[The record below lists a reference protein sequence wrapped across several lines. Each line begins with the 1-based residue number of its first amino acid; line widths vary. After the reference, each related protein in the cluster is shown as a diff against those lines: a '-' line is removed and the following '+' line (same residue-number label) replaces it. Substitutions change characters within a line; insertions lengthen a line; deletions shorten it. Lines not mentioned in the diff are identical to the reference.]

1 MNMIERTP
9 HLGDEIQLF
18 ELAPEEIE
26 HYNRKDQRA
35 RRLAIFKWW
44 ANAILDLIL

>member
-18 ELAPEEIE
+18 ELTPEEIE
-26 HYNRKDQRA
+26 RYNRKDRRT
-35 RRLAIFKWW
+35 RRLAIVKWW
-44 ANAILDLIL
+44 ANAILELIL